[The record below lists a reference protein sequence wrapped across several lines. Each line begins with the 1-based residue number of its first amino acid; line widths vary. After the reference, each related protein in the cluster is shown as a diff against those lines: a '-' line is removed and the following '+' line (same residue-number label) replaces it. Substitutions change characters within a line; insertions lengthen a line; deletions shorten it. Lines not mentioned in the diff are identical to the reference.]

1 MTVRQLIEF
10 TLWLCSKD
18 AKLLKTLKFPKEY
31 DLKVDLKKVN
41 WEVMKG
47 WVAKRITEL
56 LGLEDEVVIGY
67 VLEQLENKEVKFE
80 HHALKAEGM
89 WLLIKCVPQ
98 KLMQTCMLSRDSIQS
113 NCKSI

>member
-1 MTVRQLIEF
+1 MCHTCQDVQSNKLHGF
-10 TLWLCSKD
+10 CSKD

-31 DLKVDLKKVN
+31 DLKVDLNKVN

-67 VLEQLENKEVKFE
+67 VLEQLENKAVSPE
-80 HHALKAEGM
+80 HH
-89 WLLIKCVPQ
+89 
-98 KLMQTCMLSRDSIQS
+98 
-113 NCKSI
+113 

>member
-1 MTVRQLIEF
+1 MSFDQSYNFYGLR
-10 TLWLCSKD
+10 SKD

-67 VLEQLENKEVKFE
+67 VLEQLENKAVSLQ
-80 HHALKAEGM
+80 HNAEGF
-89 WLLIKCVPQ
+89 
-98 KLMQTCMLSRDSIQS
+98 LMCSECGL
-113 NCKSI
+113 